1 MIKKILVN
9 PLLLTLSLLTIA
21 GVTLLI
27 VFAMT
32 SEPSLNDGSKVTVR
46 VDNQRV
52 TATVAA
58 SGPTQ
63 NKGLAGTQPLTDKE
77 GMLFVYPDAHV
88 PTYYMKDVSYPID
101 IIWINGDT
109 VTDVTANVAPEPG
122 VAEDQLKR
130 YSPPGPVDKVLEVN
144 AGFADRY
151 GIQPG
156 DPIRI
161 SSF

>member
-1 MIKKILVN
+1 MLKKILAN
-9 PLLLTLSLLTIA
+9 PLLLTAALLTIA
-21 GVTLLI
+21 AVTVFI
-27 VFAMT
+27 VLAVT
-32 SEPSLNDGSKVTVR
+32 SQPSLDDGAKVTVR
-46 VDNQRV
+46 VDTHRV
-52 TATVAA
+52 SATVAA
-58 SGPTQ
+58 APATQ
-63 NKGLAGTQPLTDKE
+63 NKGLGGSQPLTDKQ
-77 GMLFVYPDAHV
+77 GLLFVYPEAQI
-88 PTYYMKDVSYPID
+88 PTYYMKDVSFPID

-109 VTDVTANVAPEPG
+109 VTDVTQNVAPEPG

-144 AGFADRY
+144 AGFASRY

>member
-1 MIKKILVN
+1 MLNKIYAN
-9 PLLLTLSLLTIA
+9 PLLLTAALLTIA
-21 GVTLLI
+21 AVTIFI
-27 VFAMT
+27 VIVMT
-32 SEPSLNDGSKVTVR
+32 SQPRLDDGAKVTVR
-46 VDNQRV
+46 VDSHRI

-58 SGPTQ
+58 SQPTQ
-63 NKGLAGTQPLTDKE
+63 SKGLGGTQPLTDKE
-77 GMLFVYPDAHV
+77 GMLFVYPKTHI
-88 PTYYMKDVSYPID
+88 PTHYMKDVSYPID
-101 IIWINGDT
+101 IIWINDDT
-109 VTDVTANVAPEPG
+109 VTDVTPNVQPEPD

-144 AGFADRY
+144 AGFANRY